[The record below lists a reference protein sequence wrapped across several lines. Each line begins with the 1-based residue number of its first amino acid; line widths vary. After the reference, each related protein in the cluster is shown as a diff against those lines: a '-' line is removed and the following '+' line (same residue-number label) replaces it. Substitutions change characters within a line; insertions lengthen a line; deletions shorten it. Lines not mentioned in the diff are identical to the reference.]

1 MRQFFSSSLIP
12 AGKNCLQQE
21 IWWVLDSCLS
31 CSWRGCQYFQT
42 AAKHFSNSSPCP
54 AVNFTTAIQ
63 NPLLLLFWIPPFLFF
78 LLGMART
85 LAARLPCRY
94 TTQQALLTKPLLS
107 FLHLTTWK
115 LLHFVFS
122 NKAHGITYKT
132 KTEGCLL
139 KICSKNLA
147 SALSTK

>member
-1 MRQFFSSSLIP
+1 MSTRLMSLLLLERLSVFPDCSKTFFKFLPMSSCEFY
-12 AGKNCLQQE
+12 NCNTKSFAAF
-21 IWWVLDSCLS
+21 VLDSS
-31 CSWRGCQYFQT
+31 
-42 AAKHFSNSSPCP
+42 FS
-54 AVNFTTAIQ
+54 
-63 NPLLLLFWIPPFLFF
+63 FF